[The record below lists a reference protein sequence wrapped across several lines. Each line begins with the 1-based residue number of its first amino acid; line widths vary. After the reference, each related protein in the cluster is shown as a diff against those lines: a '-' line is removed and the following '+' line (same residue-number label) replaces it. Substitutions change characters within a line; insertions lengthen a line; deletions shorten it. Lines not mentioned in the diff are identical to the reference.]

1 MSVVFGSV
9 ARLRAADKPLHPRGG
24 LVSGSVDRRGLDAPV
39 GVAWIDEPGTD
50 SVTVRLSRSVGLPAP
65 LPDVHGLALR
75 IPLADGHADL
85 LLATTGQG
93 RIGRFVFSPS
103 FDRSARAYTTLLP
116 YRTPSGPLLL
126 AAFPSDSDGLTF
138 DLACASLQGAWRT
151 FAHLEVGA
159 DQHEDPTVSFD
170 PVLNTLPGLDP
181 YGWVASLRAGS
192 YVAARRA
199 RGAPAVI
206 S

>member
-1 MSVVFGSV
+1 MSVVFGTV
-9 ARLRAADKPLHPRGG
+9 ARLRAADKPLHPRGT
-24 LVSGSVDRRGLDAPV
+24 LVSGSAIRKGLDAPV
-39 GVAWIDEPGTD
+39 GVAWIDQPGTD
-50 SVTVRLSRSVGLPAP
+50 TVTVRLSRSVGLPPP

-93 RIGRFVFSPS
+93 RIGRFVLRPS
-103 FDRSARAYTTLLP
+103 IERSARAYTTLLP
-116 YRTPSGPLLL
+116 YRTPSGPLLV
-126 AAFPSDSDGLTF
+126 AAFPADSDGVAF
-138 DLACASLQGAWRT
+138 DLACASLQGSWRP

-159 DQHEDPTVSFD
+159 DRYEDPTISFD

-181 YGWVASLRAGS
+181 YDWVASLRAGS

-199 RGAPAVI
+199 RGAPAVM